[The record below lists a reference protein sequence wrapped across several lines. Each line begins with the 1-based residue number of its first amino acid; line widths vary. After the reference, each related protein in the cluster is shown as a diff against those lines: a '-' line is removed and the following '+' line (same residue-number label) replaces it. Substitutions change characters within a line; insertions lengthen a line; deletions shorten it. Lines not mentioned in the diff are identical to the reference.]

1 MAPEG
6 SDDAHIYRLI
16 PKIARQFAFECSN
29 GCENIFTKEGR
40 KRIVKD
46 SNIYAITSSVPSSH
60 YKKLQ
65 EISKFLKG
73 GEFYDIVGDH
83 SKTAK
88 RVQRVANPTVQ
99 GFLEEDVKFFEGLE
113 HSMEVALPDKVT
125 IACPI
130 ILSPLNE
137 NTRHPTFSS

>member
-1 MAPEG
+1 MRAEQLTSQKSTVRILPCNIQHLFGERDCNHLNNILQDDRNEINFFHQLGLLSAYLQVAPEG
-6 SDDAHIYRLI
+6 SDDAHIYRRI

-46 SNIYAITSSVPSSH
+46 SNIYVMTSLVSSSH

-73 GEFYDIVGDH
+73 EEFYDIVGDR

-88 RVQRVANPTVQ
+88 
-99 GFLEEDVKFFEGLE
+99 
-113 HSMEVALPDKVT
+113 
-125 IACPI
+125 
-130 ILSPLNE
+130 
-137 NTRHPTFSS
+137 

>member
-6 SDDAHIYRLI
+6 SDDAHIYRRI

-46 SNIYAITSSVPSSH
+46 SNIYVMTSLVSSSH
-60 YKKLQ
+60 YKNLQ

-73 GEFYDIVGDH
+73 EEFYDIVGDR
-83 SKTAK
+83 SKKAK
-88 RVQRVANPTVQ
+88 TKRKIVVR
-99 GFLEEDVKFFEGLE
+99 FF
-113 HSMEVALPDKVT
+113 T
-125 IACPI
+125 IDFFYSGN
-130 ILSPLNE
+130 LS
-137 NTRHPTFSS
+137 F